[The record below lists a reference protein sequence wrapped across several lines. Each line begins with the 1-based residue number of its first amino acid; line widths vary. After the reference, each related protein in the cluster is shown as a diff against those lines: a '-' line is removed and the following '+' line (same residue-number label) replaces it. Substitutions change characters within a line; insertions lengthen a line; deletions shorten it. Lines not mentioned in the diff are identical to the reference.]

1 MALKALEI
9 RAFQPMEK
17 PYRKTDDRGLY
28 LEVRPNGSKIWYYKY
43 RAGPKEKRISLGT
56 YPDVTLAEARDR
68 RDEHRKL
75 VSSGGDPALERKKG
89 KIATRLVNGTTF
101 QAIGEDFIQVRL
113 VASGK
118 AEATIEK
125 ARWYLSHLARDLG
138 DRPIAEIE
146 PAEVLFALKKIER
159 AGKRETAVRTRA
171 LASRVFRHGVALTCC
186 KSDPAALLSGA
197 LANPIRKHH
206 AAILDPA
213 MLGELLRAIEA
224 FGGSEVVK
232 YAMKILPHVF
242 LRPGELRQGRWS
254 EIDWEEGIWKV
265 PAERTK
271 LRRQHSVPLSRQ
283 VLGYLRELR
292 EITGRLDFMFPGV
305 RSHRRPMSDPAIN
318 SAFRRMGFDADTVTA
333 HGLRS
338 TASTLLNESGKWHPD
353 AIERAL
359 AHGHSNAV
367 RGAYARSQHWD
378 ERVAMG
384 QWWSDY
390 LDLLKTGE
398 VVLPNRVQV

>member
-9 RAFQPMEK
+9 RGFHPKEK

-43 RAGPKEKRISLGT
+43 RAGLKEKRISLGT
-56 YPDVTLAEARDR
+56 YPEVTLAEARER
-68 RDEHRKL
+68 RDDCRKQ
-75 VSSGGDPALERKKG
+75 VSSGGDPALDRKKN

-101 QAIGEDFIQVRL
+101 QAVGEDFIQVRL

-125 ARWYLSHLARDLG
+125 ARWYLDHLTRDLG
-138 DRPIAEIE
+138 SRPIAEIE
-146 PAEVLFALKKIER
+146 PAEVLHALKKIER

-171 LASRVFRHGVALTCC
+171 LASRIFRHGVALACC

-197 LANPIRKHH
+197 LANPVRKHH
-206 AAILDPA
+206 AAILEPKV
-213 MLGELLRAIEA
+213 LSELLRAIDA
-224 FGGSEVVK
+224 FSGSDVVK

-242 LRPGELRQGRWS
+242 LRPGELRQGRWT
-254 EIDWEEGIWKV
+254 EIDWEEGIWRI

-283 VLGYLRELR
+283 VIGYLRELQN
-292 EITGRLDFMFPGV
+292 ITGGFDFMFPGV

-338 TASTLLNESGKWHPD
+338 TASTLLNESGKW
-353 AIERAL
+353 L
-359 AHGHSNAV
+359 
-367 RGAYARSQHWD
+367 
-378 ERVAMG
+378 
-384 QWWSDY
+384 
-390 LDLLKTGE
+390 
-398 VVLPNRVQV
+398 